1 MKDRSPN
8 MSDIHRASDQ
18 REVLPPCPRRLTP
31 MVLKR
36 VRAGRHHHYVGKFK
50 CATCH
55 RTVTQAIELTSSP
68 PLAIA
73 PVPSRADLMRRGRL
87 GPLVIASARFVQRG
101 YDSAHPGILLIDAR
115 RPADPCFNYRP
126 QPAEARSITA
136 GARFKSPTCRASG
149 AAQVGDNAEPAYSRQ
164 RLDLGPTYGSGP
176 LLKQ

>member
-36 VRAGRHHHYVGKFK
+36 VRAGRHHHYVGKFE

-101 YDSAHPGILLIDAR
+101 YDSAHPGILLSDAR

-126 QPAEARSITA
+126 QPAETR
-136 GARFKSPTCRASG
+136 PH
-149 AAQVGDNAEPAYSRQ
+149 PYSRGQ
-164 RLDLGPTYGSGP
+164 VQITNLQGLRKEACECYAVVKCHYDRLLN
-176 LLKQ
+176 